1 MTSPGLEQID
11 HTAALQLSV
20 DSAQTLQV
28 LPDEQTA
35 RDWLNISL
43 ETLETHA
50 SQAHEKFWT
59 YIQSAK
65 GWKPVKVILDLSDK
79 PAAEQEF
86 ALELPDSDGGLI
98 TITIDDVPN
107 RANFAIVEHFPD
119 GKSEKP
125 TNQNS
130 FSYHII
136 PRHETNEAR
145 SISESILRDV
155 RRAVAYGLADDET
168 HFMKW
173 KDAYDRKPLHPSDQ
187 EREAQQEKESAIL
200 NGKSPLELNGLW
212 ESAIATHS
220 AEFTWDERAIST
232 LRRVLGLEGYPE
244 IDAQQIEQLTCRP
257 NNALALYLNKIHLLG
272 RSVAAMAQLSPVLQ
286 KIQINES

>member
-1 MTSPGLEQID
+1 MTSPSLEQID
-11 HTAALQLSV
+11 HAAALQLWV
-20 DSAQTLQV
+20 DSAQTLQL

-35 RDWLNISL
+35 SDWLCTSL
-43 ETLETHA
+43 EALDEYR

-59 YIQSAK
+59 YIQGAE
-65 GWKPVKVILDLSDK
+65 GWEPVKVILDLSDK
-79 PAAEQEF
+79 PDAKQEF
-86 ALELPDSDGGLI
+86 ALKSPDHDGGLI

-107 RANFAIVEHFPD
+107 HANFAIVEHFPD
-119 GKSEKP
+119 IKSKELMGR
-125 TNQNS
+125 NN

-136 PRHETNEAR
+136 PRHETNKTR

-155 RRAVAYGLADDET
+155 RRAVAYSLAEDET
-168 HFMKW
+168 HFMNW
-173 KDAYDRKPLHPSDQ
+173 KDTYDRKPLHPSDQ
-187 EREAQQEKESAIL
+187 ERVAQQEKESAIL
-200 NGKSPLELNGLW
+200 NGKSPLELYGLW

-220 AEFTWDERAIST
+220 AEFTWNERAIST